1 MRIDKRLNLVVPIYD
16 DADSQKLIAYV
27 HSTPLSEEAVERHF
41 MLLAQV
47 FAQVF
52 QQGLGFA
59 AGPAIAMRLLRR
71 VAENTQVWI
80 NEDKTPGEAQLL
92 VEEIRRLTTIIV
104 PNGAGWQQ
112 VPLQIAVDMKH
123 ISAEDRQEV
132 ENAIVFFIAASATL
146 PRKQRQALLQEAVDL
161 WGARL
166 SSSSCTEWIASM
178 TTPKEVVSTG
188 AKSPVVAKP
197 VVGSVNAT
205 VDGRPASVPH

>member
-132 ENAIVFFIAASATL
+132 ENAIVFFIVVSAMHRRADL
-146 PRKQRQALLQEAVDL
+146 PEILDGAVKL
-161 WGARL
+161 WGART
-166 SSSSCTEWIASM
+166 SSSNCTDFAASLR
-178 TTPKEVVSTG
+178 TSTEDESSGATAAVS
-188 AKSPVVAKP
+188 
-197 VVGSVNAT
+197 
-205 VDGRPASVPH
+205 SVPA